1 MPPHGQKNF
10 NLWTHKGIRRWVK
23 IGRPR
28 KSINNI
34 DTSKGGY
41 TKETIE
47 FRKEQEKLINGD
59 LDKWKVP
66 DFIKGNKV
74 ATKEFKRLAE
84 ELKDR
89 EILSNVDNILLGQY
103 CQLYSNYVE
112 CINKEREFGLFTEY
126 TNKGGQTNL
135 IEAPWVKLRR
145 QIETQMI
152 NISKSFGFDPVS
164 RLRFTEIVKQE
175 NEDDELLKI
184 LKG

>member
-1 MPPHGQKNF
+1 M
-10 NLWTHKGIRRWVK
+10 
-23 IGRPR
+23 GRPR

-47 FRKEQEKLINGD
+47 FRKEQEKMINGD

-66 DFIKGNKV
+66 EFIKGNKV
-74 ATKEFKRLAE
+74 AIKEFKRLAE

-103 CQLYSNYVE
+103 CQLYSNYVD
-112 CINKEREFGLFTEY
+112 CVSKEQELGLFTEY

-145 QIETQMI
+145 QVETQMI
-152 NISKSFGFDPVS
+152 NISKSFGFDPAS
-164 RLRFTEIVKQE
+164 RLRFTEIVKPDE
-175 NEDDELLKI
+175 EEDELLNI
-184 LKG
+184 LRS

>member
-1 MPPHGQKNF
+1 M
-10 NLWTHKGIRRWVK
+10 
-23 IGRPR
+23 GRPR
-28 KSINNI
+28 KSISNI

-47 FRKEQEKLINGD
+47 FRKEQEKMINGD

-66 DFIKGNKV
+66 EFIKGNKV
-74 ATKEFKRLAE
+74 AIKEFKRLAE

-112 CINKEREFGLFTEY
+112 CVRKEQELGLFTEY

-135 IEAPWVKLRR
+135 IEAPWIKLRR
-145 QIETQMI
+145 QVETQMI
-152 NISKSFGFDPVS
+152 NISKSFGFDPAS
-164 RLRFTEIVKQE
+164 RLRFIEIFKQDEEE
-175 NEDDELLKI
+175 NELLNI
-184 LKG
+184 LRS